1 MKTTQR
7 SPLYPAVVAGAVVIS
22 LMASNLPA
30 RAADKAATGTETL
43 SIYDT
48 GWSSAKTERL
58 ALNLGQLLVARI
70 NRAQRLVDDGDL
82 ATAQNAILEAE
93 GTADVIVNISPVIA
107 VTDSIRDA
115 KNKLIAED
123 AESFTDT
130 LIPIDGYVDQMA
142 VFAPE
147 LAQSARAG
155 LNKAKEKVQANDTKG
170 AVLELQHV
178 ADEISSTTFY
188 LPVRHA
194 YDQLVTARLALAQ
207 KSPDVAT
214 AKKAIDSALYVV
226 AVKVDAIAMKA
237 KS

>member
-7 SPLYPAVVAGAVVIS
+7 SPLYPAVVAGAAIIS
-22 LMASNLPA
+22 VMASNLPA
-30 RAADKAATGTETL
+30 HAADTAAMGTETL

-70 NRAQRLVDDGDL
+70 TRAKRLVDEGDL
-82 ATAQNAILEAE
+82 ATAQNAILDAE

-115 KNKLIAED
+115 KNKLMAED
-123 AESFTDT
+123 TDT
-130 LIPIDGYVDQMA
+130 FPDTFIPIDGYIDQMA

-147 LAQSARAG
+147 LAQSAKAG
-155 LNKAKEKVQANDTKG
+155 LNKAKGKAQVNDTKG

-214 AKKAIDSALYVV
+214 AKNAIDSALNVV
-226 AVKVDAIAMKA
+226 AVKVDAIAAKA